1 MGNAAIH
8 PILKE
13 IAAIFNQVGKQ
24 VFLVGGAVRD
34 LYLGKEAEDWDLATD
49 ARPEEVTSLF
59 RRVIPTGIKHG
70 TVTVRYKGYSMEVT
84 TFRTESS
91 YSDGRRPDHI

>member
-1 MGNAAIH
+1 MGNVVIH

-13 IAAIFNQVGKQ
+13 VAAIFNRVGKQ

-34 LYLGKEAEDWDLATD
+34 LFLGKEAQDWDLATD
-49 ARPEEVTSLF
+49 ARPEEVASLF

-70 TVTVRYKGYSMEVT
+70 TVTIRYKGCSLEVT
-84 TFRTESS
+84 TFRT
-91 YSDGRRPDHI
+91 